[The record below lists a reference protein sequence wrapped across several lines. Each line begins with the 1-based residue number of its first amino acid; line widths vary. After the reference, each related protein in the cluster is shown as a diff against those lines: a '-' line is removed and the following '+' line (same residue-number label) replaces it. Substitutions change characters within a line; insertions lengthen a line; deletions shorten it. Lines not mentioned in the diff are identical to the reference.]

1 MTSTLTNCSLP
12 NQPTELIPSTGSITQ
27 ISAEDPETVLEQLA
41 FVEPQLKG
49 LIAHREHLLDLLSE
63 AAENGRLDDYRNIG
77 NEKQIVWED
86 LTITQASRTTKT
98 FADDVKK
105 QIDLIKY
112 EATRQ
117 GQFTKKTTQYW
128 TLNLA
133 AQ

>member
-1 MTSTLTNCSLP
+1 MTSTLTSNKLS
-12 NQPTELIPSTGSITQ
+12 NQQTQLTPSTGSITL
-27 ISAEDPETVLEQLA
+27 ISSDHPETVFEQLA
-41 FVEPQLKG
+41 FVEHQLQG
-49 LIAHREHLLDLLSE
+49 LLEHKEHLLDQLTE
-63 AAENGRLDDYRNIG
+63 AAENGHLDDYRNVG
-77 NEKQIVWED
+77 NEKQIVWEG

-112 EATRQ
+112 EATRL

-128 TLNLA
+128 TLRLG

>member
-1 MTSTLTNCSLP
+1 MTSTLTNSSLQ
-12 NQPTELIPSTGSITQ
+12 NQPTPLTPSIGSLTQ

-41 FVEPQLKG
+41 FVEHQIKG
-49 LIAHREHLLDLLSE
+49 LLDHKEHLLDQLSE
-63 AAENGRLDDYRNIG
+63 AAENGQLDDYRNIG
-77 NEKQIVWED
+77 NEKQIVWEG

-112 EATRQ
+112 EATRL

-128 TLNLA
+128 KLTLG

>member
-1 MTSTLTNCSLP
+1 MLSNQQTPLT
-12 NQPTELIPSTGSITQ
+12 PSTGSITL
-27 ISAEDPETVLEQLA
+27 ISADHPETVFEQLA
-41 FVEPQLKG
+41 FVEHQLKG
-49 LIAHREHLLDLLSE
+49 LLEHKEHLLDQLSE
-63 AAENGRLDDYRNIG
+63 AAENGQLDDYRNIG
-77 NEKQIVWED
+77 NEKQIVWEG

-112 EATRQ
+112 EATRL

-128 TLNLA
+128 KLTLG